1 MLKHILNI
9 HNAIATLLVFAIL
22 MFFPIIFSVD
32 MFDPIQNT
40 LEEMSITDIVY
51 SQLRDYEDVEIDSN
65 IIIINN
71 SHLKRHQ
78 IAQIFEI
85 INAQNPKVV
94 GVDIMFRRP
103 KGDQY
108 DLPLSEAIQ
117 KMDNFVLACDNF
129 KGTPDGNSF
138 DSVKYSLPMFS
149 DYSHNAYVN
158 MFTEPGEFR
167 TVRKCMPKS
176 KVKDSTVYSFA
187 TTIANFYSPDK
198 TKQYLSRDNKL
209 EIINYKRNLNKYI
222 TLDAKEFFV
231 KAQND
236 DLGFLKDKIVLVGYL
251 GPNLQTPVFEDIFY
265 TPMNPKF
272 VGKAHP
278 DMYGVIVHA
287 NIISMILEQDFLSTT
302 PEWLT
307 FLLMGLIVYFN
318 MATLKLMR
326 FKIPTYYQTLTA
338 IFALSQLFIYSMIII
353 FSYHWFGLEIKI
365 AGALFSVIVCVMTFE
380 IYNDSLFPLVRDAY
394 RSIRYRITGK
404 LV

>member
-1 MLKHILNI
+1 
-9 HNAIATLLVFAIL
+9 

-65 IIIINN
+65 IVIINN

-85 INAQNPKVV
+85 INEQNPKVV

-149 DYSHNAYVN
+149 DYSNNAYVN

-167 TVRKCMPKS
+167 TVRKSMPKS

-187 TTIANFYSPDK
+187 TTIANFYDPEK
-198 TKQYLSRDNKL
+198 TKKYLSRDNKL

-222 TLDAKEFFV
+222 TLDAKEFFE

-265 TPMNPKF
+265 SPMNPKF

-278 DMYGVIVHA
+278 DMYGVIIHA

-307 FLLMGLIVYFN
+307 FFLMGLIVFFN

-326 FKIPTYYQTLTA
+326 FKIPTYYQTFTA
-338 IFALSQLFIYSMIII
+338 IFALSQLLIYSLIII
-353 FSYHWFGLEIKI
+353 FAYHWIGLEIKI